1 MTGRASWACSVQGK
15 RGMKMLSYR
24 KLRIKYKLQAIIM
37 AVVVPALL
45 LSCAAF
51 ATYDLVALR
60 NSLKRDLM
68 AQAEIVGSNINAA
81 LGFADQKA
89 AEEIL
94 SGLRAKPNI
103 VAAYV
108 YSSDGKLF
116 AVYQRAGARNH
127 GSVPQLRP
135 QEIRLESDRLV
146 VLQPIQGRDGVIGS
160 LYLESDLREMRER
173 IKRFSTII
181 GVILLVALLAA
192 LGLSLKL
199 QEVISAPILQLAQA
213 ARAVSVKGDYAIRAV
228 KANEDELGN
237 LVDDFN
243 HMLEQIQRQDDELRQ
258 YRDHLQEEVTAR
270 TAELMAA
277 EVELRHAQKLESV
290 GRLASGIAHEINT
303 PIQFIGDNTRFL
315 QGAFTELTALLA
327 RYRALVSAAAPGT
340 VSLGL
345 LKEVRQAEVAADV
358 DFLVQETPKGLEQT
372 MEGVERVATIVRAMK
387 DFAHVDRKEKSAT
400 DVNRALLSTLTV
412 ARNELKYVSN
422 VETEFGDL
430 PLLVCNVSD
439 LNQVFLN
446 LFVNAA
452 HAIGDVVKGTGQKGL
467 IRVRTSVEQG
477 AVVIS
482 ITDTGCG
489 IPEDIR
495 DKVFDPFFTTKEI
508 GRGTGQGLAIARAVV
523 VEKHGGTL
531 TFDSEVGKGTTFY
544 IRLPLEKE
552 AKPEEGN
559 DASYPLPK

>member
-1 MTGRASWACSVQGK
+1 
-15 RGMKMLSYR
+15 MKMLSYR
-24 KLRIKYKLQAIIM
+24 KLRIKHKLQAIIM

-60 NSLKRDLM
+60 NSLKRDLR

-94 SGLRAKPNI
+94 SGLQAKPNI

-213 ARAVSVKGDYAIRAV
+213 ARAVSAKGDYAIRAV

-243 HMLEQIQRQDDELRQ
+243 HMLEQIQRQDDELRR

-327 RYRALVSAAAPGT
+327 KYRALVGAAAPGA
-340 VSLGL
+340 VSPGL
-345 LKEVRQAEVAADV
+345 IEEVRQAEVAADV

-430 PLLVCNVSD
+430 PLLVGNVSD

-446 LFVNAA
+446 LLVNAA

-467 IRVRTSVEQG
+467 IRVRTSVEEG

-482 ITDTGCG
+482 IADTGCG

-495 DKVFDPFFTTKEI
+495 DKIFDPFFTTKEI
-508 GRGTGQGLAIARAVV
+508 GRGTGQGLAIAHSIV
-523 VEKHGGTL
+523 VEKHGGTI
-531 TFDSEVGKGTTFY
+531 TFTSEVGKGTTFS
-544 IRLPLEKE
+544 IRLPLGEE
-552 AKPEEGN
+552 AKPAEGN
-559 DASYPLPK
+559 HASYPLPK

>member
-1 MTGRASWACSVQGK
+1 
-15 RGMKMLSYR
+15 MKMLSYR

-51 ATYDLVALR
+51 AIYDLAALR
-60 NSLKRDLM
+60 NSLKRDLT

-81 LGFADQKA
+81 LTFADQKA
-89 AEEIL
+89 AEELL
-94 SGLRAKPNI
+94 SGLQAKPNI

-116 AVYQRAGARNH
+116 AVYRRAGARNH

-146 VLQPIQGRDGVIGS
+146 VLQPIQGRDGVTGS
-160 LYLESDLREMRER
+160 LYLESDLSEMRDR

-213 ARAVSVKGDYAIRAV
+213 ARAVSAKGDYAIRAV

-243 HMLEQIQRQDDELRQ
+243 HMLEQIQRQDNELRQ
-258 YRDHLQEEVTAR
+258 YRDHLKEEVTAR

-327 RYRALVSAAAPGT
+327 KYRAVVGAAAPGA
-340 VSLGL
+340 VSPGL
-345 LKEVRQAEVAADV
+345 IEEVRQAEVAADV

-412 ARNELKYVSN
+412 ARTELKYVSN

-430 PLLVCNVSD
+430 PLLVCNASD

-446 LFVNAA
+446 LLVNAA

-531 TFDSEVGKGTTFY
+531 TFDSKVGKGTTFS
-544 IRLPLEKE
+544 IRLPLGEE
-552 AKPEEGN
+552 AKPAEGN
-559 DASYPLPK
+559 HASYPLPK